1 MKKRR
6 MLYLTIIILTLSV
19 WLFDACSPV
28 RQFMTWKPYSGPNN
42 FDYKMPS
49 FDSSKKTIIIVADN
63 EGTEIFDMLAP
74 YYLFNATEKA
84 NVYIIAE
91 KKYPIIVRKGFFLLP
106 QFTFAQFDSA
116 NIKPDVIAIPNLSA
130 MDAKHQN
137 PIILN
142 WIKKH
147 YSENTKMLSI
157 CDGALTSAATG
168 IYNGKPLTAHSS
180 DYKDIKNQFAK
191 PNWVTNL
198 SVTKSE
204 NLFSTAGVSN
214 AVEGSLSVIKEIF
227 GEETMLSVQKNIN
240 YPHSTPKIEHQSTAI
255 NFGNKITI
263 GKKVLFKKN
272 RKIGML
278 LLNGINEFEL
288 AAIMD
293 TYNRTFPASI
303 ESYAVGV
310 QMIKSKYG
318 LNLIPTGDLQ
328 KDKLDELHIIENPSF
343 FETHQPNLEAV
354 EIVKYNEQQK
364 QYIINICLNRIG
376 GQYGKNYE
384 NIVKLLLDYN

>member
-147 YSENTKMLSI
+147 YSENKMVAFL
-157 CDGALTSAATG
+157 
-168 IYNGKPLTAHSS
+168 
-180 DYKDIKNQFAK
+180 
-191 PNWVTNL
+191 
-198 SVTKSE
+198 
-204 NLFSTAGVSN
+204 
-214 AVEGSLSVIKEIF
+214 
-227 GEETMLSVQKNIN
+227 
-240 YPHSTPKIEHQSTAI
+240 
-255 NFGNKITI
+255 
-263 GKKVLFKKN
+263 
-272 RKIGML
+272 
-278 LLNGINEFEL
+278 
-288 AAIMD
+288 
-293 TYNRTFPASI
+293 
-303 ESYAVGV
+303 
-310 QMIKSKYG
+310 
-318 LNLIPTGDLQ
+318 
-328 KDKLDELHIIENPSF
+328 
-343 FETHQPNLEAV
+343 
-354 EIVKYNEQQK
+354 
-364 QYIINICLNRIG
+364 
-376 GQYGKNYE
+376 
-384 NIVKLLLDYN
+384 